1 MQIRAGLIGAGNISE
16 THARALRAIPGA
28 EVVAV
33 YGANAQKVDRLCHEH
48 GGAAYQDF
56 QAFLAHRPME
66 MVVIGSPSGVH
77 AEQGIAAARQG
88 LHVLTEK
95 PIDISVER
103 ADALI
108 SACEQ
113 AGVKLGVIFQ
123 DRFKPDLRRLKQV
136 LERGDVVR
144 SNASV

>member
-1 MQIRAGLIGAGNISE
+1 MRIHAGLIGAGNISDSQ
-16 THARALRAIPGA
+16 ARAVRAIPGA

-33 YGANAQKVDRLCHEH
+33 YGANAQRVDRLCREH
-48 GGAAYQDF
+48 GGAAYHDF

-95 PIDISVER
+95 PIDTSVER
-103 ADALI
+103 SDALI

-113 AGVKLGVIFQ
+113 AEVK
-123 DRFKPDLRRLKQV
+123 
-136 LERGDVVR
+136 VV
-144 SNASV
+144 AVC